1 MTQAEIRKEFKFHAN
16 SSSREWRIHQ
26 YIGLPSTVCNRG
38 VMFLLQIDCDAEN
51 GLGETRNEVQ
61 QLVDDVLEQYVSL
74 LKLYYEIDRFS
85 EVGTKY
91 VRKLN
96 TQ

>member
-1 MTQAEIRKEFKFHAN
+1 MPIAAVV
-16 SSSREWRIHQ
+16 RIHQ

-38 VMFLLQIDCDAEN
+38 VMFLLQIDCDVEN